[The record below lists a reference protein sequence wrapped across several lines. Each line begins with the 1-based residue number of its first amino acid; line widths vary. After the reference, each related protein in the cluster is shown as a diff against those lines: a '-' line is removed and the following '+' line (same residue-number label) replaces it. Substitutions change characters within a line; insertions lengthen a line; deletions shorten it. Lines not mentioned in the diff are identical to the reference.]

1 MNFHTLLGLHMART
15 SKYSLTPALSAA
27 TPYNWHAG
35 LYIRLSREDG
45 DKPES
50 ESVSSQKA
58 LLDRFVEEN
67 GEIFLQECYVD
78 DGYSGTDF
86 ERPAFQKMMADAANK
101 TINCII
107 VKDLSRLGRNY
118 VEAGRYIE
126 YVFPAFGIRFIS
138 VNDRIDSFD
147 SPSSV
152 NNVIVPF
159 KNIMNDEY
167 CRDISLKVRSALD
180 VRRRQGRFIGSFAA
194 YGYKK
199 DENDRS
205 KLVIDEDAADTV
217 RKIFKDFLNGYSIK
231 GIASLLNERGVP
243 NPSAYKKEKG
253 LNCNRG
259 KNFENSSLWSDST
272 VRRILSNEVYIG
284 NLVQKKNEIISYKIH
299 TARAVEEKNRIRAE
313 GTHEPIIS
321 KVDFDTAQSL
331 LKRDTRTSPSG
342 SRLSVFAGFIK
353 CADCGRA
360 MVKRTVRQPNKTY
373 DYYACSTYRRMHSKS
388 CTKHAIRAD
397 ALEKAVLS
405 ALNKYISLAV
415 DFDRLIKKIN
425 RERKG
430 GGESERLNAAL
441 SAKKRQLEI
450 TNNLLLDLYPD
461 YKSGIL
467 SKAQYLALKE
477 RYEKNAECARKE
489 IENTEKQ
496 IAALESGVD
505 GGNEFIST
513 FKKYGGI
520 NVLTRDVM
528 VELIEN
534 IYVREDG
541 SIDIKLK
548 CCDAFALANEYFE
561 NRGRGASELK
571 RNL

>member
-1 MNFHTLLGLHMART
+1 MART
-15 SKYSLTPALSAA
+15 SKYRQAYSSAA
-27 TPYNWHAG
+27 SQSRWRVG
-35 LYIRLSREDG
+35 LYIRISREDG
-45 DKPES
+45 DRIES
-50 ESVSSQKA
+50 ESIASQRA
-58 LLDRFVEEN
+58 LLQRFAEERPDMQL
-67 GEIFLQECYVD
+67 FDCYTD
-78 DGYSGTDF
+78 DGFSGTDF
-86 ERPAFQKMMADAANK
+86 NRPDFQRMIKDAANK
-101 TINCII
+101 KINCII
-107 VKDLSRLGRNY
+107 VKDLSRFGRNY
-118 VEAGRYIE
+118 VEAGKYLE
-126 YVFPAFGIRFIS
+126 TVFPLFGVRFIA
-138 VNDRIDSFD
+138 VNDQIDSVA
-147 SPSSV
+147 SPASV
-152 NNVIVPF
+152 NNIIVPF
-159 KNIMNDEY
+159 KNIINDEY
-167 CRDISLKVRSALD
+167 CRDISIKVRSALD
-180 VRRRQGRFIGSFAA
+180 IRRRQGKFIGSFAP
-194 YGYKK
+194 YGYRK
-199 DENDRS
+199 DEADRS
-205 KLVIDEDAADTV
+205 KLVIDDGAAQIV
-217 RKIFKDFLNGYSIK
+217 RFIFKEFLSGNGISAIVR
-231 GIASLLNERGVP
+231 SLNARSVP
-243 NPSAYKKEKG
+243 NPSAYKRSKG
-253 LNCNRG
+253 LSCNR
-259 KNFENSSLWSDST
+259 NSENSSLWVDST
-272 VRRILSNEVYIG
+272 VRRILLNQLYIG
-284 NLVQKKNEIISYKIH
+284 NLVQKKNEVISYKIH
-299 TARAVEEKNRIRAE
+299 KTRAVDSASRIVVE
-313 GTHEPIIS
+313 NTHTPIIS
-321 KVDFDTAQSL
+321 KADFAKAQQL
-331 LKRDTRTSPSG
+331 LSRDTRTSPKTG
-342 SRLSVFAGFIK
+342 KLSVFAGLVK

-360 MVKRTVRQPNKTY
+360 MVKRTVRQPKKTY

-415 DFDRLIKKIN
+415 DFDTLIKKIN

-477 RYEKNAECARKE
+477 RYEKNTECARKE